1 MQRLQ
6 QLDEIEQ
13 AVWVELDRAPRDRDH
28 AWRVGVL
35 ATTDGQS
42 AQARSVVLRDVDKA
56 RRKLLFYADSRS
68 PKVQQ
73 LQAHPAGALVLWSP
87 ALSWQLRL
95 KVQLGVES
103 AGLAVSS
110 RWAALKM
117 SPGAQD
123 YLSPLPPGSPIGAPL
138 PERGSREFFSVITA
152 HIESPDWLELP
163 PEGPRRAVFDDQ
175 GRRWV
180 TP

>member
-73 LQAHPAGALVLWSP
+73 LQAHPAGSP
-87 ALSWQLRL
+87 
-95 KVQLGVES
+95 
-103 AGLAVSS
+103 
-110 RWAALKM
+110 
-117 SPGAQD
+117 
-123 YLSPLPPGSPIGAPL
+123 PL
-138 PERGSREFFSVITA
+138 
-152 HIESPDWLELP
+152 
-163 PEGPRRAVFDDQ
+163 
-175 GRRWV
+175 
-180 TP
+180 